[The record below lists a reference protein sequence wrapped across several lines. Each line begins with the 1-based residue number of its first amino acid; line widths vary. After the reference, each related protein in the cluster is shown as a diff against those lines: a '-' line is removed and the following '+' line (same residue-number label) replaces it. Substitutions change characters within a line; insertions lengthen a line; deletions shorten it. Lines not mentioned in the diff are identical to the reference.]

1 MHGGPSRPV
10 LELLMA
16 IKAEIISIGSEL
28 VSGQSLDTNS
38 QWLSRELGSLGIST
52 AFHTTIGDD
61 LDDNV
66 AVFRTASERADLVL
80 TTGGL
85 GPTQDDLT
93 RDALASAAGVGLY
106 EDPESLA
113 AIEAFFT
120 RRGRMMTGRNKV
132 QALFPEG
139 AEVLPNPVGTAP
151 GIWMAVG
158 RSAFAC
164 MPGVPSEMRVMFL
177 DQVVPRLRQRHW
189 VERVIVHRKI
199 SLFGRG
205 ESDIEADALD
215 LTARGHVPEVGIT
228 VHDATISF
236 RIRGE
241 GLTPEAAWS
250 QTDET
255 AALIRQRFGSLV
267 LGEGTTDVVD
277 ALVSELA
284 RTGAKIATAESCT
297 GGLIAHMI
305 TTIPNVSP
313 YYPGGVVSY
322 SNQAKSALLD
332 VPAELIQAHGAVSP
346 EVAVA
351 MAQGALKR
359 FGADVAVS
367 TTGVAGPDGG
377 SPEKPVGL
385 VYLGL
390 ATREHSEARRIEIGP
405 EQPRDVIQRRSAK
418 QAVNWVRLILQTWP
432 DRPAS

>member
-1 MHGGPSRPV
+1 MP
-10 LELLMA
+10 L
-16 IKAEIISIGSEL
+16 KAEIISIGSEL
-28 VSGQSLDTNS
+28 VSGQNLDTNS
-38 QWLSRELGSLGIST
+38 QWLSRELGSLGIQT

-66 AVFRTASERADLVL
+66 AVFRAAAERADLVL
-80 TTGGL
+80 ATGGL

-93 RDALASAAGVGLY
+93 RDALARAAGVGLR

-113 AIEAFFT
+113 AIEALFA
-120 RRGRMMTGRNKV
+120 RRNRTMSERNKV

-139 AEVLPNPVGTAP
+139 ADPLPNAIGTAP
-151 GIWMAVG
+151 GIWMSLG
-158 RSAFAC
+158 RATFAC
-164 MPGVPSEMRVMFL
+164 MPGVPSEMRMMFQE
-177 DQVVPRLRQRHW
+177 QVVPRLRQRHW
-189 VERVIVHRKI
+189 IERIIVHRKI

-205 ESDIEADALD
+205 ESDIEAEALD

-250 QTDET
+250 QTEET
-255 AALIRQRFGSLV
+255 AELIRRRFGPLV
-267 LGEGTTDVVD
+267 LGEGTTDVAD
-277 ALVSELA
+277 ALVAELT
-284 RTGAKIATAESCT
+284 RTGASLATAESCT
-297 GGLIAHMI
+297 GGLVAHLI
-305 TTIPNVSP
+305 TAIPNVSP

-322 SNQAKSALLD
+322 SNQAKSTLID
-332 VPAELIQAHGAVSP
+332 VPSDLIQAHGAVSP

-351 MAQGALKR
+351 MAQGALRR

-367 TTGVAGPDGG
+367 TTGIAGPGGG

-390 ATREHSEARRIEIGP
+390 ATRDHAESRRLEIGP
-405 EQPRDVIQRRSAK
+405 EQPRDVIQSRSAK
-418 QAVNWVRLILQTWP
+418 QALNWVRLTLQSWP
-432 DRPAS
+432 DKGASR

>member
-1 MHGGPSRPV
+1 
-10 LELLMA
+10 MA
-16 IKAEIISIGSEL
+16 LKAEIISIGSEL

-38 QWLSRELGSLGIST
+38 QWLSRELGSLGIPT

-66 AVFRTASERADLVL
+66 GVFRTAAERADLVL

-93 RDALASAAGVGLY
+93 RDALALAANVGLR

-113 AIEAFFT
+113 AIAAMFA
-120 RRGRMMTGRNKV
+120 RRHRTMSERNKV

-139 AEVLPNPVGTAP
+139 ADPLPNAIGTAP
-151 GIWMAVG
+151 GIWMGLG
-158 RSAFAC
+158 RATFAC
-164 MPGVPSEMRVMFL
+164 MPGVPSEMRLMFQE
-177 DQVVPRLRQRHW
+177 QVIPRLRLRHW
-189 VERVIVHRKI
+189 IERIIVHRKI

-205 ESDIEADALD
+205 ESDIEAEALD

-250 QTDET
+250 QTEET
-255 AALIRQRFGSLV
+255 ADLIRSRFGPLV
-267 LGEGTTDVVD
+267 LGEGTTDVAD
-277 ALVSELA
+277 ALVAELT
-284 RTGAKIATAESCT
+284 RTGASLATAESCT
-297 GGLIAHMI
+297 GGLVAHLI
-305 TTIPNVSP
+305 TAIPNVSP
-313 YYPGGVVSY
+313 FYPGGVVSY
-322 SNQAKSALLD
+322 SNQAKTNFLD

-351 MAQGALKR
+351 MAQGALRR

-367 TTGVAGPDGG
+367 TTGVAGPGGG

-390 ATREHSEARRIEIGP
+390 ATRDHAEARRLEIGP
-405 EQPRDVIQRRSAK
+405 EQPRDVIQSRSSK
-418 QAVNWVRLILQTWP
+418 QALNWVRLTLQAWP
-432 DRPAS
+432 DKAGSDAGSR